1 LTESL
6 LNFEQRELV
15 EMIRTSGEMLMSLI
29 NNLLDLSKIEANKIV
44 LEEVEFSVRDTMEQ
58 VADVVAFRAESK
70 GVGLYVVVERDV
82 PNFLL
87 GDHQRLKQ
95 VQFFFVL
102 QKKNHS
108 IPHIFSDFAKFG
120 V

>member
-1 LTESL
+1 MTESL

-108 IPHIFSDFAKFG
+108 TFHLS
-120 V
+120 